1 MKILT
6 AILLVICS
14 ITGLHAQV
22 DEIKSASE
30 SNSSNGSKS
39 SGGSSDDSDGDGSG
53 FLAIFDFVGMM
64 QSFKLQKDRALYP
77 SMVSFD
83 VAFQGGVKPSSYY
96 MLWPR
101 VRGNWGMFST
111 DFRMNYLIEED
122 IEGYKHIRT
131 NDWQVIQLNLVT
143 SRYFTFRLGAG
154 YMEEAFGDERSFFE
168 SAFMAGVHAPDQTKT
183 LGFEYRFT
191 KDWDTGA
198 NPRREFT
205 IQYQQQI
212 FNTGSLHGYITA
224 GGVYQRYYNS
234 ITVWGVM
241 TGLVF
246 RLF

>member
-1 MKILT
+1 
-6 AILLVICS
+6 
-14 ITGLHAQV
+14 
-22 DEIKSASE
+22 
-30 SNSSNGSKS
+30 
-39 SGGSSDDSDGDGSG
+39 
-53 FLAIFDFVGMM
+53 
-64 QSFKLQKDRALYP
+64 
-77 SMVSFD
+77 
-83 VAFQGGVKPSSYY
+83 
-96 MLWPR
+96 
-101 VRGNWGMFST
+101 
-111 DFRMNYLIEED
+111 
-122 IEGYKHIRT
+122 
-131 NDWQVIQLNLVT
+131 
-143 SRYFTFRLGAG
+143 
-154 YMEEAFGDERSFFE
+154 MEEAFGDERSFFE